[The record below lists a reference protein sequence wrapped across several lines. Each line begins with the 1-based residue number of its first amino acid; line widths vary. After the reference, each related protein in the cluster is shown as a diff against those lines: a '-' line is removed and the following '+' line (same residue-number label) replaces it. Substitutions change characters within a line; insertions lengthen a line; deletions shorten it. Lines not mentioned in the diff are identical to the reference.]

1 MAESAHKASEIL
13 KVTSLS
19 LHDFP
24 DNRMDSVDLLDV
36 VKVIEKH
43 INRIQPELIYTH
55 HAGDLNIDHRITH
68 EAVITT
74 CRPMPGQSLKTL
86 LFFEVPSSTEVRI
99 SGIFPHFAPNWF
111 VDVSN
116 TIDLK
121 LEALKIYHS
130 EMRPWPH
137 SRSIEAVEFLA
148 RWRGASVGIEAA
160 EAFMVGRIIIRSEV
174 AL

>member
-1 MAESAHKASEIL
+1 
-13 KVTSLS
+13 
-19 LHDFP
+19 
-24 DNRMDSVDLLDV
+24 
-36 VKVIEKH
+36 
-43 INRIQPELIYTH
+43 
-55 HAGDLNIDHRITH
+55 
-68 EAVITT
+68 
-74 CRPMPGQSLKTL
+74 MPGQSLKTL
-86 LFFEVPSSTEVRI
+86 LFFEVPSSTELRI
-99 SGIFPHFAPNWF
+99 SGIFLPFAPNWF

-116 TIDLK
+116 TIGLK

-137 SRSIEAVEFLA
+137 SRSIKAVELLA